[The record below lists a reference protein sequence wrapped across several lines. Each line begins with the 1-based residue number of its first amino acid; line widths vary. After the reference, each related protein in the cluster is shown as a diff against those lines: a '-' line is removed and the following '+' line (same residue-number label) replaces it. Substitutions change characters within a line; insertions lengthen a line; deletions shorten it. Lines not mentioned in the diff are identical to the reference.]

1 MTADS
6 VDGLLPAVAA
16 LPADAIALHIG
27 VHKTGTTALQ
37 WALADARAELS
48 AAGVCYPGKRKA
60 HHGSALAMLGKSWG
74 WRSQGGEVPRTQV
87 FDRLAAETA
96 AHPGRVIISSEHFCE
111 ADAPTAARV
120 VDGLGGD
127 RVQVVITLRSLANLL
142 PSSWQQYLK
151 YGLRATYPDW
161 LENTFEPESERTKS
175 PSFWKRNDHGA
186 LIERWAAQ
194 VGPERVTVIVLEDV
208 DRSVIFRAFSQL
220 LGVDEA
226 ILLGRMNL
234 TSNRSMTAQ
243 EAELLRLVNVEVR
256 NRLSWGDYEHLVRN
270 GVARGVVEGRTPGPG
285 EPKLVTPDWALD
297 AAAERGR
304 EAASR
309 IAASGV
315 RVVGDLQLLARRGP
329 SAPPLA
335 DDALDAVPMAVAAR
349 ALTGAVLAS
358 QGEPSTKE
366 MAADL
371 ARRIRSDVRARF
383 RRGST

>member
-37 WALADARAELS
+37 WALADARDELR
-48 AAGVCYPGKRKA
+48 AVGVRYPGQRKA

-74 WRSQGGEVPRTQV
+74 WRTQGGEVPRTAV

-96 AHPGRVIISSEHFCE
+96 AHPGRVIVSSEHFCE
-111 ADAPTAARV
+111 SDDETAARV
-120 VDGLGGD
+120 VSGLGAE
-127 RVQVVITLRSLANLL
+127 RVHVVITLRSLASLL

-151 YGLRATYPDW
+151 YGVRATYPDW
-161 LENTFEPESERTKS
+161 LENTFQPPSEKTIS

-186 LIERWAAQ
+186 LVERWAAC
-194 VGPERVTVIVLEDV
+194 VGPDRVRVIVLEDV
-208 DRSVIFRAFSQL
+208 DRSAMFRSFAQL
-220 LGVDEA
+220 LGIDES
-226 ILLGRMNL
+226 ILLTRMDL

-243 EAELLRLVNVEVR
+243 EAELLRRVNVDVR
-256 NRLSWGDYEHLVRN
+256 NRLSWGEYETLVRN
-270 GVARGVVEGRTPGPG
+270 GVARGVVEGRTPGPH
-285 EPKLVTPDWALD
+285 EPRLITPDWALD

-304 EAASR
+304 VAAER

-315 RVVGDLQLLARRGP
+315 TVVGDLDLLGRRP
-329 SAPPLA
+329 ASVPPPA
-335 DDALDAVPMAVAAR
+335 TDSLDVVPMAVAAR
-349 ALTGAVLAS
+349 ALTGAVLAA
-358 QGEPSTKE
+358 QGEQTTRE

-383 RRGST
+383 RRGTT